1 MSSED
6 PRQVDPRPTDP
17 RSADARQSRLGSA
30 PRKRGALLSRG
41 PRYVRE
47 KLQGKVFLI
56 PSCITVVGIFCGFL
70 AIMSAVQGQPQNFI
84 YAAKC
89 IGLAIILDGLDGRV
103 ARSLNA
109 CSAFGREF
117 DSLSDVICFGVAP
130 AVLVYCWAFKL
141 PADELGILVSFV
153 FLVCSAARLARFN
166 IITSDEPKS
175 SFVGLPTPGAAAA
188 MASIVYFTP
197 EPVTHNAF
205 AAVIFVYMLLIAF
218 FMVSTLPFFS
228 VKKIKLSPEHTG
240 LLLVGLSVFV
250 AVAWRYNQGV
260 FLVGSTLYALSGPIQ
275 LLLQRRKAG
284 QPLFGAA
291 QSLSQPTEDKGI

>member
-1 MSSED
+1 MHAEE
-6 PRQVDPRPTDP
+6 PRQGKVGGKM
-17 RSADARQSRLGSA
+17 RQ
-30 PRKRGALLSRG
+30 RGILLARG
-41 PRYVRE
+41 PRFVRE

-70 AIMSAVQGQPQNFI
+70 AIMSAVQGQPQHFV

-141 PADELGILVSFV
+141 PADEFGILVSFIFV
-153 FLVCSAARLARFN
+153 VCSAARLARFN

-197 EPVTHNAF
+197 EPLTNEFF
-205 AAVIFVYMLLIAF
+205 AAGIMAYMVLMAF

-228 VKKIKLSPEHTG
+228 VKKLKAPPEHLG
-240 LLLVGLSVFV
+240 LILVGLSISV
-250 AVAWRYNQGV
+250 AIAWRYNQGV
-260 FLVGSTLYALSGPIQ
+260 ILLGSTLYAMSGPIQ
-275 LLLQRRKAG
+275 YAWQRRAAAKSGESAIRAAAAAG
-284 QPLFGAA
+284 ESDSSATKLM
-291 QSLSQPTEDKGI
+291 

>member
-1 MSSED
+1 MNAEE
-6 PRQVDPRPTDP
+6 PRPGKTAGKIRQ
-17 RSADARQSRLGSA
+17 RSI
-30 PRKRGALLSRG
+30 LLARG
-41 PRYVRE
+41 PRFVRE
-47 KLQGKVFLI
+47 KLQGKIFLI

-70 AIMSAVQGQPQNFI
+70 AIMSAVQGEPQHFI

-141 PADELGILVSFV
+141 PADEFGILVAFI

-166 IITSDEPKS
+166 IITSEEPKS

-197 EPVTHNAF
+197 EQITSNL
-205 AAVIFVYMLLIAF
+205 AAAGVSIYMLLIAF

-240 LLLVGLSVFV
+240 LLLIGLSIFV
-250 AVAWRYNQGV
+250 AIAWRYNQQV
-260 FLVGSTLYALSGPIQ
+260 ILVGSTLYALSGPIQ
-275 LLLQRRKAG
+275 YALQRRRDGA
-284 QPLFGAA
+284 PIFGASKSPESDTPA
-291 QSLSQPTEDKGI
+291 SKLM